1 MTLWARCSSFV
12 KGAPGR
18 RRMEREMD
26 AELRHYVSSFADDLV
41 KSGMTRDQAE
51 RCVELPKAQSY
62 LKKYFTETREPEA
75 GAPLIA
81 GAHWSLG
88 LVYEKEGRQWDAR
101 NELETALRLKPD
113 SEPAQRDLKR
123 LK

>member
-1 MTLWARCSSFV
+1 MLAIVLVQEKRYDDAAKLVARSQQAIPDDLSPYV
-12 KGAPGR
+12 YAAR
-18 RRMEREMD
+18 AMLHET
-26 AELRHYVSSFADDLV
+26 AELPR
-41 KSGMTRDQAE
+41 AE
-51 RCVELPKAQSY
+51 TY

-88 LVYEKEGRQWDAR
+88 LVYEKEGRKQDAK

-113 SEPAQRDLKR
+113 FEPAKKDLKR